1 MPRSGSP
8 GTCLKESSFP
18 ACPSETI
25 GVCAVPVPSLFAS
38 GLNADS
44 SSHCPLCGSDQFDLQ
59 TRGGDQRFVCQTC
72 LVCGLSC
79 CVVLG
84 PESLPAEARVSE
96 WAAVFAHD

>member
-1 MPRSGSP
+1 MNM
-8 GTCLKESSFP
+8 
-18 ACPSETI
+18 
-25 GVCAVPVPSLFAS
+25 PSLCAS
-38 GLNADS
+38 GLKADPLN
-44 SSHCPLCGSDQFDLQ
+44 HCPLCGSDQFALRTNGVDE
-59 TRGGDQRFVCQTC
+59 RFVNQTC